1 MMGLDPKQMAAMQ
14 EVSKD
19 IKAVVRVDYNNNT
32 MQVAFSSDMPNAQAL
47 LPNLLDQ
54 FSTALA
60 TQLSSFFAIKG
71 EIIEIGKK

>member
-14 EVSKD
+14 EVSKF
-19 IKAVVRVDYNNNT
+19 ISGVIRVNYNDNT
-32 MQVAFSSDMPNAQAL
+32 MQIEFSSDLQNAQAL
-47 LPNLLDQ
+47 IPNLLDQ

>member
-14 EVSKD
+14 EVSKF
-19 IKAVVRVDYNNNT
+19 IKGVIRVDYNDNT
-32 MQVAFSSDMPNAQAL
+32 MQVAFSSDMQNAAAL
-47 LPNLLDQ
+47 IPNLLEQ

>member
-14 EVSKD
+14 EVSKF
-19 IKAVVRVDYNNNT
+19 IKGVIRVNYNDNT
-32 MQVAFSSDMPNAQAL
+32 MQIAFTSDMPNAAAL
-47 LPNLLDQ
+47 IPNLLDQ

>member
-14 EVSKD
+14 EVSKF
-19 IKAVVRVDYNNNT
+19 IKGVIRVDYNDNT
-32 MQVAFSSDMPNAQAL
+32 MQVAFSSEMPNAAAL
-47 LPNLLDQ
+47 IPNLLDQ

>member
-14 EVSKD
+14 EVSKF
-19 IKAVVRVDYNNNT
+19 IKGVIRVDYNDNT
-32 MQVAFSSDMPNAQAL
+32 MQIAFSSDMPNAAAL
-47 LPNLLDQ
+47 IPNLLDQ

-60 TQLSSFFAIKG
+60 TQLSSFFSIKG